1 MAIIDHIITSSDIS
15 RVNVIAQPT
24 VLRDTPQNNKAVFD
38 AYPRMIADHFN
49 AALYEIANDTS
60 AEIDREVLEYYEE
73 IGWIPDND

>member
-1 MAIIDHIITSSDIS
+1 MAITDHLITSADIA

-38 AYPRMIADHFN
+38 AYPRMIVDHFN

-60 AEIDREVLEYYEE
+60 AEVDREVLEYYEE